1 MNFVEVIFIAFGLA
15 MDAFA
20 VSVAS
25 GVTIKDLK
33 VNHALKIAIFFGGF
47 QALMPVVGWFS
58 GLSLRNF
65 ISGIDHWVVFGL
77 LSFIGAKMI
86 YEAAK
91 MGPRKKNNPL
101 NIYALLILSIAT
113 SIDALAVGITF
124 AFLNISIII
133 PIIIIGA
140 VTFVL
145 SFLGVFIGNK
155 IGHFF
160 ERKIETAGGF
170 LLVGIGIKILFEHLM
185 R

>member
-20 VSVAS
+20 ISVTS
-25 GVTIKDLK
+25 GVAIKNLK

-65 ISGIDHWVVFGL
+65 ISGVDHWVVFGL

-91 MGPRKKNNPL
+91 MGPGKGDDPL

-124 AFLNISIII
+124 AFLNIAIII
-133 PIIIIGA
+133 PIIIIGI

-145 SFLGVFIGNK
+145 SFFGVFIGNK

-160 ERKIETAGGF
+160 ERKIETVGG
-170 LLVGIGIKILFEHLM
+170 LILIGIGIKILFEHLM